1 MTEKKKFQ
9 LNTKKDDLK
18 GSTIITG
25 FPGFGLVGTITT
37 EFLLNHLECKHIG
50 GYISEK
56 LAPVAAVHNKELVS
70 PVGLFYNKE
79 YHMVILHV
87 VTDVK
92 GLEWELSQL
101 ILDLAHDIDAKEVI
115 SLEGVAKQKEEA
127 DEQLYFY
134 TTDAAAQKKLEGFS
148 FKHLDEGIIF
158 GTTACIMI
166 NAMHHTKPA
175 LTTLF
180 CEATMKYPDSKAA
193 AKVIEALDHYLS
205 LNVDYKPLLE
215 RAKVFEDKLK
225 GILEKSK
232 EAVDKSED
240 RTLNYL
246 G

>member
-1 MTEKKKFQ
+1 MTDKKKFE
-9 LNTKKDDLK
+9 LNTKKDNLK

-37 EFLLNHLECKHIG
+37 EFLLNHLTCKHIG

-79 YHMVILHV
+79 YHLIILHV

-101 ILDLAHDIDAKEVI
+101 ILDLAHDIDAKEII
-115 SLEGVAKQKEEA
+115 SLEGVAKQKDDAEG
-127 DEQLYFY
+127 QLYYY
-134 TTDAAAQKKLEGFS
+134 TTDTASKKKLESFS
-148 FKHLDEGIIF
+148 FQHLDEGIIL
-158 GTTACIMI
+158 GTTACVMI
-166 NAMHHTKPA
+166 NAQHHTRPA
-175 LTTLF
+175 LTSLF

-193 AKVIEALDHYLS
+193 AKVIEALDKYLS
-205 LNVDYKPLLE
+205 LNVDYKPLLD
-215 RAKVFEDKLK
+215 RAKLFEDKLK

-232 EAVDKSED
+232 EAVDKNDE